1 MDEHEGGQ
9 RARLSR
15 AGIAGAAGQAR
26 RYAHSVVRPTGTH
39 APLMRNAY
47 ALMANT
53 VVTGLLGLAYWLF
66 GARHYAPADVGRAS
80 AAYSA
85 MNLLAGITALSL
97 IGAMARF
104 IPQAGHRTGRLIRLG
119 YLVSVITAAVGAA
132 IFLLILGGRPGT
144 SYSELNGL
152 EPGLIFTG
160 AVAVWAIFTLQD
172 GALIGLRSARWVTL
186 ENALFGVA
194 KIALL
199 LPLAAVIPH
208 TGLYVS
214 WMVPAALAVPLVNI
228 LIFRKLV
235 PAHARDAGHR
245 EPPGRREV
253 GRFLAGDVTGA
264 LMLLATV
271 SLVPV
276 LVALV
281 VVPGVNAYFYMA
293 WTIGTTVDLLAANMA
308 LSLTVE
314 GAYDPVRLAVHGR
327 AALRRIL
334 LLLVPVAAGIALLAP
349 WILGLFGPGYARYG
363 APVLVLLAVA
373 TLPRTLTEMYLG
385 ALRAQNRTSVV
396 ALVQGVRAA
405 LVLGLT
411 VVLTR
416 SMGIV
421 GAGVAVLVSQFVMAV
436 AVSPGLYRLLTAD
449 RHRRPPV
456 PAGDEP
462 GFSAPFRADAPGLL
476 AGTRNG
482 AAGGKAG
489 GHGLLAGTSIGVAPG
504 GPPNAESGVPAD
516 EAAWQAQMTVRRD
529 AAR

>member
-1 MDEHEGGQ
+1 MNDRLERVRGG
-9 RARLSR
+9 LSR
-15 AGIAGAAGQAR
+15 ARIAGAAGRAWQYAR
-26 RYAHSVVRPTGTH
+26 SVVRPAGDH

-53 VVTGLLGLAYWLF
+53 VVTGMLGLAYWLL

-104 IPQAGHRTGRLIRLG
+104 IPQSGRHTGRLIRLG
-119 YLVSVITAAVGAA
+119 YLASVLTAVAGAA
-132 IFLLILGGRPGT
+132 IFLVILGGGAGT

-152 EPGLIFTG
+152 LPGLIFTG
-160 AVAVWAIFTLQD
+160 AVAVWALFTLQD

-199 LPLAAVIPH
+199 LPLATVIPH

-214 WMVPAALAVPLVNI
+214 WMVPAALAVPLVNF
-228 LIFRKLV
+228 LIFRRLL
-235 PAHARDAGHR
+235 PAHAKASGGRT
-245 EPPGRREV
+245 PPSRGEV

-276 LVALV
+276 LVALFV
-281 VVPGVNAYFYMA
+281 GPGVNAYFYMA
-293 WTIGTTVDLLAANMA
+293 WTIGTTIDLLAANMA

-314 GAYDPVRLAVHGR
+314 GAHDPVRLAVHGR

-334 LLLVPVAAGIALLAP
+334 LILVPVAVVIALLAP
-349 WILGLFGPGYARYG
+349 WILGLFGAGYARHG
-363 APVLVLLAVA
+363 APVLVLLAAA

-385 ALRAQNRTSVV
+385 ALRAQSRTSLV
-396 ALVQGVRAA
+396 ALVQGVRAV
-405 LVLGLT
+405 LVLGLA
-411 VVLTR
+411 VALTR

-421 GAGVAVLVSQFVMAV
+421 GAGVAVLASQVVVAV
-436 AVSPGLYRLLTAD
+436 AVSPGLYRVLTAD
-449 RHRRPPV
+449 RRHRAAERQAGIVVGATPARPR
-456 PAGDEP
+456 DRSLE
-462 GFSAPFRADAPGLL
+462 
-476 AGTRNG
+476 
-482 AAGGKAG
+482 
-489 GHGLLAGTSIGVAPG
+489 
-504 GPPNAESGVPAD
+504 AEL
-516 EAAWQAQMTVRRD
+516 TVRRD
-529 AAR
+529 CAR